1 MRYVTK
7 TAALALALTAPVI
20 AFAAQSSLDG
30 RYAFYQASTAA
41 ETDRGPRNDADCRKY
56 LASDLYIADFTEH
69 LTIAGNRWDENQDVS
84 AVTGNVE
91 LGKGRGN
98 VTPFT
103 IRVESE
109 AADGS
114 GDGITPARG
123 TVTRIGKL
131 AISIT
136 IEGEQGRRVLHYCKV
151 S

>member
-1 MRYVTK
+1 MSDIMK
-7 TAALALALTAPVI
+7 IAALALAIVAPTSAI
-20 AFAAQSSLDG
+20 AGQSSLDG
-30 RYAFYQASTAA
+30 RYAYYQASTAA

-91 LGKGRGN
+91 LGQGRGN

-103 IRVESE
+103 INVESE
-109 AADGS
+109 AADGT
-114 GDGITPARG
+114 GNGTTPARG

-136 IEGEQGRRVLHYCKV
+136 IDSKNGRKVLHYCKV
-151 S
+151 G